1 MLRTAIVFFLVG
13 GTIAWGQEQR
23 DASADADNRAAAYYH
38 FTMTVMYAKLA
49 AGSRANSEY
58 LRKAIENREAAIK
71 ADPAIERSLDDYL
84 KGSGVR
90 LVLPLPAGERSR
102 QQ

>member
-1 MLRTAIVFFLVG
+1 MLRTAIVFLLVG
-13 GTIAWGQEQR
+13 GNVTWGQEQR
-23 DASADADNRAAAYYH
+23 DSSADADNRAAAYYH
-38 FTMTVMYAKLA
+38 FAMTVMYAKLA
-49 AGSRANSEY
+49 AASRANPEY

-84 KGSGVR
+84 NGAGVR
-90 LVLPLPAGERSR
+90 LVIRVPAGERSR